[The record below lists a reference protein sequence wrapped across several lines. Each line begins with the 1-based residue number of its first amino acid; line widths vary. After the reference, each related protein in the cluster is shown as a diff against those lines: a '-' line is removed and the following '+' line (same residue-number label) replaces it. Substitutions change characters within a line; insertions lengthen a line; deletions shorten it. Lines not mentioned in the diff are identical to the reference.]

1 MSDASR
7 HPYVILLRAPDR
19 PGLVRDTAAAVL
31 AADGDIAHADQHA
44 DPIHGVFLQRLE
56 VTVPTDGAHALRAR
70 LSGLAAEWPFEWKLY
85 DPSRPVLAVVLLS
98 RAAHCAYDLLVRA
111 DLGELGLDVRAIVS
125 EHPDHEALGSR
136 FGVPFHHIPVGA
148 DRLEHERRVAEVLA
162 PLGVELVI
170 LARYMRI
177 LSAEFVAP
185 YAYRMIN
192 IHHSFLP
199 AFAGGGAYRQA
210 WERGVKLIGATAHY
224 VTPELDA
231 GPIIAQA
238 TGPVTHRDQ
247 VEDLARIGRDLETQ
261 VLASAVRAHVE
272 RRVIA
277 YENRTVVFSA

>member
-1 MSDASR
+1 M
-7 HPYVILLRAPDR
+7 
-19 PGLVRDTAAAVL
+19 
-31 AADGDIAHADQHA
+31 
-44 DPIHGVFLQRLE
+44 
-56 VTVPTDGAHALRAR
+56 
-70 LSGLAAEWPFEWKLY
+70 
-85 DPSRPVLAVVLLS
+85 LLS
-98 RAAHCAYDLLVRA
+98 RAGHCAYDLLVRA

-125 EHPDHEALGSR
+125 EHADHEALGVR
-136 FGVPFHHIPVGA
+136 FGVPFHHLPVGA
-148 DRLEHERRVAEVLA
+148 DRLQHEAQVAEVLR
-162 PLGVELVI
+162 PLDVELVI

-177 LSAEFVAP
+177 LSAEFVTP
-185 YAYRMIN
+185 FAYRMIN

-238 TGPVTHRDQ
+238 TAPVTHRDQ
-247 VEDLARIGRDLETQ
+247 VEDLVRIGRDLETQ